1 MKFLPIRLLTGL
13 HTGGYAAKVNQATR
27 DRMTETLTC
36 MATPLCLSSH
46 APDRRPN
53 SNDYAA
59 NHVLHHTTG
68 DASDYGQQLRAFR
81 EVTCFQVCPR
91 IASLH

>member
-1 MKFLPIRLLTGL
+1 MNDFAVANHVLHHTLAPATTSRPHSIRYNFLPS
-13 HTGGYAAKVNQATR
+13 
-27 DRMTETLTC
+27 
-36 MATPLCLSSH
+36 P
-46 APDRRPN
+46 PFRPN

-81 EVTCFQVCPR
+81 EVTCCQV
-91 IASLH
+91 SG